1 MMDRGGMGKYITERL
16 RKNLVGHKI
25 LVLGTNA
32 VATIQMLKVV
42 QTRATGEHAI
52 IYNVDKVDFIIG
64 SLSIVLA
71 NSMLGELTPK
81 IAAAVASSPAPKLL
95 LPIHKSNV
103 TVIGT
108 VKEPIPHAME
118 KVIDLI
124 KQRMESE

>member
-1 MMDRGGMGKYITERL
+1 MPLYTTWIRL
-16 RKNLVGHKI
+16 I
-25 LVLGTNA
+25 L
-32 VATIQMLKVV
+32 
-42 QTRATGEHAI
+42 
-52 IYNVDKVDFIIG
+52 
-64 SLSIVLA
+64 SLAPSIVLA